1 MWPQH
6 RIKTSNPLVAAA
18 AFSPQ
23 LVSSSTPD
31 GETPSD
37 RVKRTVSDLVGI
49 ESRLHFQ
56 GATRFQHRVMAL
68 FSLARSSSGTDI
80 STFVHIF
87 QFLLLLKENLPLFS
101 VMVTPLSLS

>member
-31 GETPSD
+31 GETPSNL
-37 RVKRTVSDLVGI
+37 VKRTVSDLVGI

-68 FSLARSSSGTDI
+68 FSLARSSFGTKHLYFCAHL
-80 STFVHIF
+80 SV
-87 QFLLLLKENLPLFS
+87 LLKENLPLFFA
-101 VMVTPLSLS
+101 MVTPLSLS